1 VQFLKTSNVT
11 LFFISDKFKI
21 TKDKDKFRYLSTLET
36 MQQTKKAI
44 ILLNK
49 LTTISQEITPLM
61 GIQAEKLFM
70 CYLATRQRG

>member
-1 VQFLKTSNVT
+1 
-11 LFFISDKFKI
+11 
-21 TKDKDKFRYLSTLET
+21 